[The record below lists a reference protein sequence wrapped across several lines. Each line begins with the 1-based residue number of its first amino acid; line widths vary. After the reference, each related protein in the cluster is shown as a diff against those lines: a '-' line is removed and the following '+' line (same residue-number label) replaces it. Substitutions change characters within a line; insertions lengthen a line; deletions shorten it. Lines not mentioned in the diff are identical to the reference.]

1 VGGPGRDQSDCSRGK
16 CRSGFGDHDV
26 ALVRPALRVAALPD
40 SWKEYFGERRER
52 TRTRAADLTAKI
64 FQTC

>member
-1 VGGPGRDQSDCSRGK
+1 MPFRFR
-16 CRSGFGDHDV
+16 RSLTSMSKRYGDDDV